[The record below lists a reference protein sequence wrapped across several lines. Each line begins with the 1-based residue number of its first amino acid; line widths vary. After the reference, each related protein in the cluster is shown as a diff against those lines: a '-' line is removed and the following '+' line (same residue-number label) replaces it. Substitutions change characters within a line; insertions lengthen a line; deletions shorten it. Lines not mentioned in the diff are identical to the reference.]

1 MLESVALW
9 RVQFQTQKPLV
20 FLIFTHDKKNDL
32 LVFPPPPP
40 SFIQTGFVGEHVI
53 SKKTH
58 VKVSTKYTDPVLVKN
73 DSLAK
78 NF

>member
-1 MLESVALW
+1 MAKIITEV
-9 RVQFQTQKPLV
+9 
-20 FLIFTHDKKNDL
+20 DKKNDL
-32 LVFPPPPP
+32 LVFLPPP

-58 VKVSTKYTDPVLVKN
+58 VKVSTKYTDPVLEKN